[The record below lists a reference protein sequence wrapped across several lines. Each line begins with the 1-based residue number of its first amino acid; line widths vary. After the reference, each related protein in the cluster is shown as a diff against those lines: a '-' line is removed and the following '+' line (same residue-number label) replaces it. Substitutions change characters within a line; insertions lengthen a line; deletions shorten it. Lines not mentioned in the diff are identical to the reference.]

1 MKLLILALILFCA
14 SSAQI
19 QQPHGEPPVW
29 VDDPKEPDGRLPD
42 GKSQKEEILKADYKK
57 NLEEA
62 AQLAKLAGDL
72 KTDLEKNTRYVVSL
86 QTLKKTD
93 EIEKLAKSI
102 RGRLKKY

>member
-1 MKLLILALILFCA
+1 MKLIPLALILFCA
-14 SSAQI
+14 SYAQI
-19 QQPHGEPPVW
+19 PQPHGEPPVW
-29 VDDPKEPDGRLPD
+29 VDDPKEEGKLPD

-62 AQLAKLAGDL
+62 AALAKLAADL
-72 KTDLEKNTRYVVSL
+72 KADLEKNTRYVVSL

>member
-1 MKLLILALILFCA
+1 MKFLSLALIFFCA
-14 SSAQI
+14 SVAQVP
-19 QQPHGEPPVW
+19 QPNSQPSIWPGSEEP
-29 VDDPKEPDGRLPD
+29 EARLPD

-62 AQLAKLAGDL
+62 AELAKLAADL

-102 RGRLKKY
+102 RGRLKRY